1 MTLSMKNSLKT
12 RFLALC
18 ISTASFSGIAASPTA
33 AQMAQFKSL
42 PKAQQEQLARQ
53 YGIDLNALPT
63 TGQTASDGAQK
74 MTNTPERVTPNIRTT
89 ETDAKTEVEDS
100 LDGDELK
107 AFGYDVL
114 LGESQGFTVIDN
126 IPVPLDYV
134 VESGD
139 ELKVQ
144 LYGKT
149 NQELRLKVDREGK
162 VYFPEF
168 GPLAVSGQS
177 FAQIR
182 EQIRQLVEQKV
193 LGVDVVVTM
202 GNMRTMQV
210 YIVGETTQPGAYNVN
225 GLTTMTQALVAS
237 GGIKETG
244 SLRNVQLKRKGETV
258 ATLDLYALLMN
269 GETSSDVRLR
279 AGDTIFIPTK
289 SSTVAV
295 DGQVLR
301 PAIYELS
308 GSTSL
313 ENVLSLS
320 GGILPQAYLSKIS
333 VRRQTAS
340 GQEQF
345 TLDITHSSGLN
356 FMVKP
361 GDEIEVAASSNNLQG
376 AVAIRGEVVR
386 QGAIAYKKGMRIS
399 DVLGSVEKDLK
410 LNADLEYALIVR
422 EVNANRDIEVLQ
434 FNLGQVIENRRS
446 KENLR
451 LKERDQIFVFDNG
464 LELDYWYGTQ
474 KNKKAQGKEGL
485 VEKHQEMIDVETGAV
500 VIDDSVNEIN
510 VQQADT
516 IANAD
521 NIKQSSREQLLNPII
536 ERLKAQSS
544 FEDPAKLVEISGA
557 VKFPGTYPLPS
568 GETLNKLLE
577 AAGGLSERAYLTQA
591 EVTRSQR
598 TGESFE
604 SRHIPFSLRNVLAG
618 NSTLELKAQDHIVI
632 KTQPNWQQDMVIEL
646 QGEVIFPGRYS
657 FQRGETLSDVIN
669 RAGGLTEYA
678 YAKGAVFSRLRL
690 KRQEQE
696 RLKLLNIQL
705 KQEIGNLA
713 LRRQNSSATYTTPPA
728 QAMEIAEELSKTE
741 AVGRLVI
748 NLPEAMEE
756 DPISDIMLEK
766 GDKLYIPAKNPTI
779 SIMGEVQYS
788 SNHTFRPSMTVEEY
802 LESAGGTKKQAD
814 TDRIYIVRADGSVM
828 LPNNSFW
835 FSRKDKPLAPGDTI
849 IVPIDT
855 DYLDGL
861 STLTSA
867 TQILYQIGVAWKA
880 VSD

>member
-1 MTLSMKNSLKT
+1 MV
-12 RFLALC
+12 
-18 ISTASFSGIAASPTA
+18 
-33 AQMAQFKSL
+33 QFKSL

-53 YGIDLNALPT
+53 YGIDLNALPGA
-63 TGQTASDGAQK
+63 GQTASDGIQE
-74 MTNTPERVTPNIRTT
+74 MTNAPERVTQKIRTA
-89 ETDAKTEVEDS
+89 ETDAKAEAN
-100 LDGDELK
+100 LDKDELK

-114 LGESQGFTVIDN
+114 LGEPQGFTAIDN
-126 IPVPLDYV
+126 IPVPLDYI

-149 NQELRLKVDREGK
+149 NQEFRLKVDREGK
-162 VYFPEF
+162 IYFPEF
-168 GPLAVSGQS
+168 GPVAVSGQS

-182 EQIRQLVEQKV
+182 EQIKQLVEQKV
-193 LGVDVVVTM
+193 LGVEVVVTM

-244 SLRNVQLKRKGETV
+244 SLRNIQLKRKGETV
-258 ATLDLYALLMN
+258 ATLDLYALLIN
-269 GETSSDVRLR
+269 GDTSSDVRLR
-279 AGDTIFIPTK
+279 AGDTLFIPTK

-295 DGQVLR
+295 EGQVLR

-308 GSTSL
+308 GFTSL
-313 ENVLSLS
+313 ERVLSLS
-320 GGILPQAYLSKIS
+320 GGILPQAYLSKVS

-345 TLDITHSSGLN
+345 TLDLTQPSGLN
-356 FMVKP
+356 FIVKS
-361 GDEIEVAASSNNLQG
+361 GDEIEVVTSSNNLQG

-386 QGAIAYKKGMRIS
+386 QGAIEYKKGMRVS
-399 DVLGSVEKDLK
+399 DVIGSVENDLK

-422 EVNANRDIEVLQ
+422 EINANRDIEVLQ
-434 FNLGQVIENRRS
+434 FNLGQVIKNRRS

-464 LELDYWYGTQ
+464 LELGYWYGTQ
-474 KNKKAQGKEGL
+474 KNKKAQAKKGV

-500 VIDDSVNEIN
+500 VINEGVNEIN
-510 VQQADT
+510 VQEADT

-536 ERLKAQSS
+536 ERLKAQSN
-544 FEDPAKLVEISGA
+544 FEEPAKLVEISGA
-557 VKFPGTYPLPS
+557 VKFPGTYPLPA
-568 GETLNKLLE
+568 GETLTKLLQ

-604 SRHIPFSLRNVLAG
+604 SRHIPFSLRDVLAG

-646 QGEVIFPGRYS
+646 QGEVVFPGRYS

-678 YAKGAVFSRLRL
+678 YAKGAVFSRVRL

-696 RLKLLNIQL
+696 RLRLLNMQL
-705 KQEIGNLA
+705 KQEIGSLA

-756 DPISDIMLEK
+756 NPISDVLLEK

-779 SIMGEVQYS
+779 SIMGEVQYA

>member
-1 MTLSMKNSLKT
+1 MKNSLKT

-18 ISTASFSGIAASPTA
+18 ISTVSFSGIAASPTA
-33 AQMAQFKSL
+33 AQMVQFKSL

-53 YGIDLNALPT
+53 YGIDLNALPGA
-63 TGQTASDGAQK
+63 GQTASDGIQE
-74 MTNTPERVTPNIRTT
+74 MTNAPERVTQKIRTA
-89 ETDAKTEVEDS
+89 ETDAKAEAN
-100 LDGDELK
+100 LDKDELK

-114 LGESQGFTVIDN
+114 LGEPQGFTAIDN
-126 IPVPLDYV
+126 IPVPLDYI

-149 NQELRLKVDREGK
+149 NQEFRLKVDREGK
-162 VYFPEF
+162 IYFPEF
-168 GPLAVSGQS
+168 GPVAVSGQS

-182 EQIRQLVEQKV
+182 EQIKQLVEQKV
-193 LGVDVVVTM
+193 LGVEVVVTM

-244 SLRNVQLKRKGETV
+244 SLRNIQLKRKGETV
-258 ATLDLYALLMN
+258 ATLDLYALLIN
-269 GETSSDVRLR
+269 GDTSSDVRLR
-279 AGDTIFIPTK
+279 AGDTLFIPTK

-295 DGQVLR
+295 EGQVLR

-308 GSTSL
+308 GFTSL
-313 ENVLSLS
+313 ERVLSLS
-320 GGILPQAYLSKIS
+320 GGILPQAYLSKVS

-345 TLDITHSSGLN
+345 TLDLTQPSGLN
-356 FMVKP
+356 FIVKS
-361 GDEIEVAASSNNLQG
+361 GDEIEVVTSSNNLQG

-386 QGAIAYKKGMRIS
+386 QGAIEYKKGMRVS
-399 DVLGSVEKDLK
+399 DVIGSVENDLK

-422 EVNANRDIEVLQ
+422 EINANRDIEVLQ
-434 FNLGQVIENRRS
+434 FNLGQVIKNRRS

-464 LELDYWYGTQ
+464 LELGYWYGTQ
-474 KNKKAQGKEGL
+474 KNKKAQAKKGV

-500 VIDDSVNEIN
+500 VINEGVNEIN
-510 VQQADT
+510 VQEADT

-536 ERLKAQSS
+536 ERLKAQSN
-544 FEDPAKLVEISGA
+544 FEEPAKLVEISGA
-557 VKFPGTYPLPS
+557 VKFPGTYPLPA
-568 GETLNKLLE
+568 GETLTKLLQ

-604 SRHIPFSLRNVLAG
+604 SRHIPFSLRDVLAG

-646 QGEVIFPGRYS
+646 QGEVVFPGRYS

-678 YAKGAVFSRLRL
+678 YAKGAVFSRVRL

-696 RLKLLNIQL
+696 RLRLLNMQL
-705 KQEIGNLA
+705 KQEIGSLA

-756 DPISDIMLEK
+756 NPISDVLLEK

-779 SIMGEVQYS
+779 SIMGEVQYA

>member
-1 MTLSMKNSLKT
+1 MKNSLKT

-18 ISTASFSGIAASPTA
+18 ISTVSFSGIAASPTA

-42 PKAQQEQLARQ
+42 PKAQQEQLVRQ
-53 YGIDLNALPT
+53 YGIDLNALPGNGET
-63 TGQTASDGAQK
+63 VSHDVQK
-74 MTNTPERVTPNIRTT
+74 MTNAPERVTPNIRTT
-89 ETDAKTEVEDS
+89 ETDAEAEAN
-100 LDGDELK
+100 LDEDELK

-114 LGESQGFTVIDN
+114 FGESQGFTAIDN

-149 NQELRLKVDREGK
+149 NQEFRLKVDREGK

-168 GPLAVSGQS
+168 GPVAVSGQS
-177 FAQIR
+177 FVQIR
-182 EQIRQLVEQKV
+182 EQVKQLVEQKV

-225 GLTTMTQALVAS
+225 GLTTVTQALVAS

-244 SLRNVQLKRKGETV
+244 SLRKIQLKRKGETV
-258 ATLDLYALLMN
+258 ATLDLYALLMD
-269 GETSSDVRLR
+269 GDTSSDVRLR
-279 AGDTIFIPTK
+279 AGDTLFIPTK
-289 SSTVAV
+289 SSTVSV

-320 GGILPQAYLSKIS
+320 GGMLPQAYLSKIS
-333 VRRQTAS
+333 IRRQTAS

-345 TLDITHSSGLN
+345 TLDLTQSSGLN
-356 FMVKP
+356 FIVKS
-361 GDEIEVAASSNNLQG
+361 GDEIEVATSSNNLQG

-386 QGAIAYKKGMRIS
+386 QGAIAYKKGMRVS
-399 DVLGSVEKDLK
+399 DVIGSVEKDLK

-422 EVNANRDIEVLQ
+422 EVNANKDIEILQ

-451 LKERDQIFVFDNG
+451 LNERDQIFVFDNG

-474 KNKKAQGKEGL
+474 KNKKAQAKEGL

-500 VIDDSVNEIN
+500 VINESVNEIN
-510 VQQADT
+510 VPETDT

-544 FEDPAKLVEISGA
+544 FEEPAKLVEISGA

-604 SRHIPFSLRNVLAG
+604 SRHIPFSLRDVLAG

-632 KTQPNWQQDMVIEL
+632 KTQPNWQQDMVVEL
-646 QGEVIFPGRYS
+646 QGEVVFPGRYS

-678 YAKGAVFSRLRL
+678 YAKGAVFSRVRL

-696 RLKLLNIQL
+696 RLRLLNMQL
-705 KQEIGNLA
+705 KQEIGSLA

-756 DPISDIMLEK
+756 DPISDVMLEK

-788 SNHTFRPSMTVEEY
+788 SNHTFRPNMTVEEY

>member
-1 MTLSMKNSLKT
+1 MKNSFKT

-18 ISTASFSGIAASPTA
+18 ISTVSFSGIAASPTA

-53 YGIDLNALPT
+53 YGIELNALP
-63 TGQTASDGAQK
+63 GAEQADSDDSQK
-74 MTNTPERVTPNIRTT
+74 MTNAPERVTPNIRTA
-89 ETDAKTEVEDS
+89 ETDAKTEAS
-100 LDGDELK
+100 LDDDELK

-114 LGESQGFTVIDN
+114 LGESQGFTAIDN
-126 IPVPLDYV
+126 LPVPLDYV

-149 NQELRLKVDREGK
+149 NQEFRLKVDREGK

-168 GPLAVSGQS
+168 GPVAVSGQS

-182 EQIRQLVEQKV
+182 EQIKQLVEQKV

-210 YIVGETTQPGAYNVN
+210 YIVGESTQPGAYNVN

-237 GGIKETG
+237 GGIKESG
-244 SLRNVQLKRKGETV
+244 SLRNIQLKRKGAIV
-258 ATLDLYALLMN
+258 ATLDLYALLMD
-269 GETSSDVRLR
+269 GDISSDVRLR
-279 AGDTIFIPTK
+279 AGDTLFIPTK
-289 SSTVAV
+289 SSTVTV

-320 GGILPQAYLSKIS
+320 GGMLPQAYLSKIS

-345 TLDITHSSGLN
+345 TLDITQSSGLN
-356 FMVKP
+356 FMVKS
-361 GDEIEVAASSNNLQG
+361 GDEIEVATSSNNLQG

-386 QGAIAYKKGMRIS
+386 QGSIEYKKGMRIS
-399 DVLGSVEKDLK
+399 DVIGSVEKDLK

-422 EVNANRDIEVLQ
+422 EINANRDIEVLQ

-464 LELDYWYGTQ
+464 LELGYWYGTQ
-474 KNKKAQGKEGL
+474 KNKKAQAKKGL

-500 VIDDSVNEIN
+500 VINESVNEIN
-510 VQQADT
+510 VQEADT

-544 FEDPAKLVEISGA
+544 FEEPAKLVEISGA
-557 VKFPGTYPLPS
+557 VKFPGTYPLPA
-568 GETLNKLLE
+568 GETLIKLLQ

-604 SRHIPFSLRNVLAG
+604 SRHIPFSLRDVLAG
-618 NSTLELKAQDHIVI
+618 NSMLELKAQDHIVI
-632 KTQPNWQQDMVIEL
+632 KTQPNWQQDMVVEL
-646 QGEVIFPGRYS
+646 QGEVVFPGRYS

-678 YAKGAVFSRLRL
+678 YAKGAVFSRVRL

-696 RLKLLNIQL
+696 RLRLLNMQL
-705 KQEIGNLA
+705 KQEIGSLA
-713 LRRQNSSATYTTPPA
+713 LRRQSSSATYTTPPA

-748 NLPEAMEE
+748 NLSEAMAK
-756 DPISDIMLEK
+756 DPISDVMLEK

-779 SIMGEVQYS
+779 SIMGEVQYA

-802 LESAGGTKKQAD
+802 LQSAGGTKKQAD

-880 VSD
+880 VTD

>member
-1 MTLSMKNSLKT
+1 MTLSMKNFLKT

-18 ISTASFSGIAASPTA
+18 ISIASFSGIAASPTA
-33 AQMAQFKSL
+33 AQMAQFKNL

-53 YGIDLNALPT
+53 YGIDLNAFYGA
-63 TGQTASDGAQK
+63 GQVVSEGAQE
-74 MTNTPERVTPNIRTT
+74 MTNAPERVTAKISTT
-89 ETDAKTEVEDS
+89 ETDAKAEDN
-100 LDGDELK
+100 LDNDELK
-107 AFGYDVL
+107 AFGYEIL
-114 LGESQGFTVIDN
+114 LGESQGFTAIDN
-126 IPVPLDYV
+126 IPVPLDYI

-149 NQELRLKVDREGK
+149 NQEFRLKVDREGK

-168 GPLAVSGQS
+168 GPVAVSGQS

-182 EQIRQLVEQKV
+182 EQIEQLVEQKV

-244 SLRNVQLKRKGETV
+244 SLRNIQLKRKGETV
-258 ATLDLYALLMN
+258 ATLDLYTLLMN
-269 GETSSDVRLR
+269 GDTSSDVRLR
-279 AGDTIFIPTK
+279 AGDTLFIPTK

-320 GGILPQAYLSKIS
+320 GGMLPQAYLSKIS

-345 TLDITHSSGLN
+345 TLDITQSSGLN
-356 FMVKP
+356 FMVKS
-361 GDEIEVAASSNNLQG
+361 GDEIEVATSSNNLQG

-399 DVLGSVEKDLK
+399 DVIGSIEKDLK

-434 FNLGQVIENRRS
+434 FNLGQVLEHKSS

-474 KNKKAQGKEGL
+474 KNKKAQAKKGV

-500 VIDDSVNEIN
+500 VINESVNEIN
-510 VQQADT
+510 VQESDT

-544 FEDPAKLVEISGA
+544 FEEPAKLVEISGA

-568 GETLNKLLE
+568 GETLSKLLE

-604 SRHIPFSLRNVLAG
+604 SRHIPFSLRDVLAG
-618 NSTLELKAQDHIVI
+618 NLNLELKAQDHIVI

-646 QGEVIFPGRYS
+646 QGEVVFPGRYS

-678 YAKGAVFSRLRL
+678 YAKGAVFSRVRL

-696 RLKLLNIQL
+696 RLRLLNMQL

-756 DPISDIMLEK
+756 DPISDVMLEK
-766 GDKLYIPAKNPTI
+766 GDKLYIPAKNPSI
-779 SIMGEVQYS
+779 SIMGEVQYA
-788 SNHTFRPSMTVEEY
+788 SNHTFRPSMTVDEY

>member
-1 MTLSMKNSLKT
+1 MKNSLKT

>member
-1 MTLSMKNSLKT
+1 
-12 RFLALC
+12 
-18 ISTASFSGIAASPTA
+18 
-33 AQMAQFKSL
+33 MAQFKSL

>member
-1 MTLSMKNSLKT
+1 MKNSLKT

-18 ISTASFSGIAASPTA
+18 ISTVSFSGIAASPTA
-33 AQMAQFKSL
+33 AQVAQFKSL
-42 PKAQQEQLARQ
+42 PKAQQEQLARH
-53 YGIDLNALPT
+53 YGIDLNALPGNGET
-63 TGQTASDGAQK
+63 VSHDVQE
-74 MTNTPERVTPNIRTT
+74 MTNAPERVTQKIRTT
-89 ETDAKTEVEDS
+89 ETDAKLEAN
-100 LDGDELK
+100 LDNDELK

-114 LGESQGFTVIDN
+114 LGESQGFTAIDN
-126 IPVPLDYV
+126 IPVPLDYI

-144 LYGKT
+144 LYGKN
-149 NQELRLKVDREGK
+149 NQEFRLKVDREGK

-168 GPLAVSGQS
+168 GPVAVSGQS

-182 EQIRQLVEQKV
+182 EQIKQLVEQKV

-210 YIVGETTQPGAYNVN
+210 YIVGETSQPGAYNVN

-244 SLRNVQLKRKGETV
+244 SLRNIQLKRKGEIV
-258 ATLDLYALLMN
+258 ATLDLYALLMD
-269 GETSSDVRLR
+269 GDTSSDVRLR
-279 AGDTIFIPTK
+279 AGDTLFIPTK

-301 PAIYELS
+301 PATYELS

-320 GGILPQAYLSKIS
+320 GGMLPQAYLSKIS

-345 TLDITHSSGLN
+345 TLDITQSSGLN
-356 FMVKP
+356 FMVKS
-361 GDEIEVAASSNNLQG
+361 GDEIEVATSSNILQG

-386 QGAIAYKKGMRIS
+386 QGAIAYKKGMRVS
-399 DVLGSVEKDLK
+399 DVIGSVENDLK

-422 EVNANRDIEVLQ
+422 EINANRDIEVLQ
-434 FNLGQVIENRRS
+434 FNLSQVIKNRRS

-464 LELDYWYGTQ
+464 LEIGYWYDTQ
-474 KNKKAQGKEGL
+474 KNKKVQTKKGGG
-485 VEKHQEMIDVETGAV
+485 EKHQEMIDVETGAV
-500 VIDDSVNEIN
+500 VINDSVNEIN
-510 VQQADT
+510 VQEADT

-544 FEDPAKLVEISGA
+544 FEEPAKLVEISGA

-604 SRHIPFSLRNVLAG
+604 SRHIPFSLRDVLAG
-618 NSTLELKAQDHIVI
+618 NSNLELKAQDHIVI

-646 QGEVIFPGRYS
+646 QGEVVFPGKYS

-678 YAKGAVFSRLRL
+678 YAKGAVFSRVRL

-696 RLKLLNIQL
+696 RLRLLNMQL

-756 DPISDIMLEK
+756 DPISDVMLEK

-779 SIMGEVQYS
+779 SIMGEVQYA

-802 LESAGGTKKQAD
+802 LQSAGGTKKQAD

>member
-1 MTLSMKNSLKT
+1 
-12 RFLALC
+12 
-18 ISTASFSGIAASPTA
+18 
-33 AQMAQFKSL
+33 MAQFKSL
-42 PKAQQEQLARQ
+42 PKAQQDQLARQ
-53 YGIDLNALPT
+53 YGIDLSALPSA
-63 TGQTASDGAQK
+63 GQTASDGIQQ
-74 MTNTPERVTPNIRTT
+74 MTNAPERVTQKIRTA
-89 ETDAKTEVEDS
+89 ETDDNAEAN
-100 LDGDELK
+100 LDNYELK

-114 LGESQGFTVIDN
+114 LGEPQGFTTIDN
-126 IPVPLDYV
+126 IPVPLDYI

-149 NQELRLKVDREGK
+149 NQEFRLKVDREGK
-162 VYFPEF
+162 IYFPEF
-168 GPLAVSGQS
+168 GPVAVSGQS

-182 EQIRQLVEQKV
+182 EQIKQLVEQKV

-244 SLRNVQLKRKGETV
+244 SLRNIQLKRKGETV

-269 GETSSDVRLR
+269 GDTSSDVRLR
-279 AGDTIFIPTK
+279 AGDTLFIPTK

-313 ENVLSLS
+313 ERILSLS
-320 GGILPQAYLSKIS
+320 GGMLPQAYLSKVS

-345 TLDITHSSGLN
+345 TLDITQSSGLN
-356 FMVKP
+356 FMVKS
-361 GDEIEVAASSNNLQG
+361 GDEIEVATSSNNLQG

-422 EVNANRDIEVLQ
+422 EINANRDIEVLQ

-464 LELDYWYGTQ
+464 LELGYWYGTQ
-474 KNKKAQGKEGL
+474 KNKKAQTKKGL

-500 VIDDSVNEIN
+500 VINESVNEIN
-510 VQQADT
+510 VQEADT

-544 FEDPAKLVEISGA
+544 FEEPAKLVEISGA
-557 VKFPGTYPLPS
+557 VKFPGTYPLPA
-568 GETLNKLLE
+568 GETLTKLLE

-604 SRHIPFSLRNVLAG
+604 SRHIPFSLRDVLAG
-618 NSTLELKAQDHIVI
+618 NSNLELKAQDHIVI
-632 KTQPNWQQDMVIEL
+632 KTQPNWQQDMVVEL
-646 QGEVIFPGRYS
+646 QGEVVFPGRYS

-678 YAKGAVFSRLRL
+678 YAKGAVFSRVRL

-696 RLKLLNIQL
+696 RLRLLNMQL
-705 KQEIGNLA
+705 KQEIGSLA

-756 DPISDIMLEK
+756 DPISDVMLEK

-779 SIMGEVQYS
+779 SIMGEVQYA

-802 LESAGGTKKQAD
+802 LQSAGGTKKQAD